1 MIQTYFLG
9 IQYEECMTKSG
20 QQQKKCI
27 FALFYFISKN
37 QYKTMNVSIFEI
49 LMLLCFACS
58 WPFSIVKALRTKVVL
73 GKSPVFMTIIILG
86 YVFGILH
93 KVFYNY
99 DWVVY
104 LYLFNLLIVSFDLF
118 LYFKYIGQNRR
129 DLMSEKKDS

>member
-1 MIQTYFLG
+1 
-9 IQYEECMTKSG
+9 
-20 QQQKKCI
+20 
-27 FALFYFISKN
+27 
-37 QYKTMNVSIFEI
+37 MNVSVFEI

-58 WPFSIVKALRTKVVL
+58 WPFSIVRALRTKVVI
-73 GKSPVFMTIIILG
+73 GKSPVFMSIIILG

-129 DLMSEKKDS
+129 DLMSEKTADSPSTFGDVFVHGGNACVSGLLWSSPR